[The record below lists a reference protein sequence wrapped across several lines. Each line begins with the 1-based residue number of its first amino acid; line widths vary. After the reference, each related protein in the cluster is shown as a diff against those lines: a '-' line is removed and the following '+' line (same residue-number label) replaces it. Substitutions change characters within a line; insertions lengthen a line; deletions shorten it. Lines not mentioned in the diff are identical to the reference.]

1 VQSVKRETK
10 NFERIVS
17 TEFRRIG
24 PSTLLAVGLW
34 YWLGAV
40 LGLGVALGTVVAGLI
55 APVRAGIFL
64 AAILAAAAGYGLALI
79 FVTPFAA
86 LSGAVGGVAGAVAIA
101 QLCRRTLTRGGTR
114 GATGAL
120 IFFLGLIV
128 GGLAFVPALGYLE
141 AGLVVLLALR
151 LRRGGAGR
159 YAGLRTLARD

>member
-1 VQSVKRETK
+1 MQSVKRETK

-64 AAILAAAAGYGLALI
+64 AAILAAAAGYGPAIELALG
-79 FVTPFAA
+79 VAA
-86 LSGAVGGVAGAVAIA
+86 LVAGA
-101 QLCRRTLTRGGTR
+101 
-114 GATGAL
+114 
-120 IFFLGLIV
+120 
-128 GGLAFVPALGYLE
+128 E
-141 AGLVVLLALR
+141 AGVPGEEGTSSPPWVKSLHGVCQSPSPSLYDASSVLPTTST
-151 LRRGGAGR
+151 GSP
-159 YAGLRTLARD
+159 T